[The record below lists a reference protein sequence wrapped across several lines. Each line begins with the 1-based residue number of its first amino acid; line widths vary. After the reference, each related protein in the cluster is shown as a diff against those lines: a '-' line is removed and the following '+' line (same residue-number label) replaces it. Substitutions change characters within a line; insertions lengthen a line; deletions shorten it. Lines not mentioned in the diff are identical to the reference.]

1 MKPGIAFS
9 LGLLM
14 LTSLVAAKTF
24 YDLQPVDGAL
34 LRVMSD
40 AQHIR
45 VSDRNGVPLSIS
57 YQNRWNNYDH
67 IPLYQIPG
75 FLKKAFVLSE
85 DKRFY
90 QHAGVDW
97 QARGSALWQTLRHG
111 KNQRGAST
119 ISEQVVRMLHP
130 RPRNLWSK
138 WLEGWEAAQ
147 LEKAY
152 RKEDILEFYL
162 NQLPYASNRRGIV
175 QAANYYFDRDLAT
188 LSKKEMLALVVLARA
203 PSSYDLYRNPQKI
216 DGAIQRLSAA
226 LAESGKLSDADR
238 ATIKAEAFHLQSPVS
253 PANAAHFIQYVR
265 KQVPLSATSALHT
278 TLDGGL
284 QRKVQRLLDARLA
297 LLAKKNVQHGAVL
310 VANHETGEILAWVV
324 AGAENPTMQGGQ
336 INSVTA
342 PRQPGSALKPF
353 LYADALEKG
362 WTPATLIDDSPM
374 KEAIGNGLHRF
385 KNYSNQFYGLVT
397 LREAL
402 GNSLNIPALKTI
414 EFVGAG
420 KYLTTLHH
428 LGFSSLS
435 QNAEVYDEGLAL
447 GNGEVTLLELV
458 QGYAALANRGMYR
471 PLRFTH
477 DMDKGE
483 SRRIFSEEASS
494 LIANI
499 LSDPWARRLEFGSG
513 SVLNLPVQTAAK
525 TGTSTDYRDAWAV
538 GFDARYVVGIWM
550 GNLDQKPTDGVTGS
564 NGPALVLRSVFS
576 ELNKQGK
583 TSPLFLSPKL
593 VQETICSGKPEQD
606 ACYPR
611 SEYFMGGHR
620 AAAEEQ
626 KTQASSFSL
635 VSPTDGLRIA
645 VDPRIPRELQKFE
658 FKVAG
663 VAADSAIEWQL
674 NDATFTSTK
683 PEYLWELQRGQHYLQ
698 ARMTHGNKQLTTRKI
713 NFYVK

>member
-24 YDLQPVDGAL
+24 FDLQPTSGAL
-34 LRVMSD
+34 HRVLSD
-40 AQHIR
+40 AKYIR

-175 QAANYYFDRDLAT
+175 QAASYYFDRDLAT

-203 PSSYDLYRNPQKI
+203 PSSYDLYGNPQKI
-216 DGAIQRLSAA
+216 DGAIERLAA
-226 LAESGKLSDADR
+226 SLLTSKALSDRDIT
-238 ATIKAEAFHLQSPVS
+238 TIKAEAFHLQSPLP

-265 KQVPLSATSALHT
+265 KQVPLSASSTLRT
-278 TLDGGL
+278 TLDGAL
-284 QRKVQRLLDARLA
+284 QRKVQHLLDARLA

-310 VANHETGEILAWVV
+310 IANHETGEILAWVV
-324 AGAENPTMQGGQ
+324 AGAEDPAKESGR

-353 LYADALEKG
+353 LYAEALEKG

-385 KNYSNQFYGLVT
+385 KNYSNQFYGPVT

-458 QGYAALANRGMYR
+458 QGYAALANRGKYR
-471 PLRFTH
+471 PLRATP

-483 SRRIFSEEASS
+483 SRRVFSEEASS

-499 LSDPWARRLEFGSG
+499 LSDPWARRLEFGTG

-538 GFDARYVVGIWM
+538 GFDAHYVVGIWM
-550 GNLDQKPTDGVTGS
+550 GNLDQKPTDGLTGS
-564 NGPALVLRSVFS
+564 TGPALVLRSVFS
-576 ELNKQGK
+576 ELNKQEK

-593 VQETICSGKPEQD
+593 VKETVCLGTSEKD

-611 SEYFMGGHR
+611 SEYFMGGHSP
-620 AAAEEQ
+620 AAEEQ
-626 KTQASSFSL
+626 KTGTSSFSL

-663 VAADSAIEWQL
+663 APVGSSIEWQL
-674 NDATFTSTK
+674 NDATFSSTK
-683 PEYLWELQRGQHYLQ
+683 PEYLWELQRGHHQLKALIRNNETMQ
-698 ARMTHGNKQLTTRKI
+698 ATRKI
-713 NFYVK
+713 DFYVK